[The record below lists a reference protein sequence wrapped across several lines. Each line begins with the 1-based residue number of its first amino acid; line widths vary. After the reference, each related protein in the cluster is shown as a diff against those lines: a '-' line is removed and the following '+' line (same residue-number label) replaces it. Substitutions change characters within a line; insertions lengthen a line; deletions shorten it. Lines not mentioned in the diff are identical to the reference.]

1 MKMLFDTNVVL
12 DLLLDRRPFSRAA
25 AGLFAAVEAGRC
37 DGFLGATTVT
47 TIDYLVSKALGPQA
61 AREAVGN
68 LLALM
73 SVAAVDRKVLVAA
86 LESPAPDFEDA
97 VIVEAA
103 YQSGVDII
111 VTRDSK
117 GFVQSSVTV
126 VDPTEALAILLEQ

>member
-1 MKMLFDTNVVL
+1 MNLLFDTNVVL

-25 AGLFAAVEAGRC
+25 AGLFAAVEDGRC
-37 DGFLGATTVT
+37 DGFLAATTVT

-61 AREAVGN
+61 ARKAIGN

-86 LESPAPDFEDA
+86 LESLVPDFEDA
-97 VIVEAA
+97 VIAEAA

-111 VTRDSK
+111 VTRDST
-117 GFVQSSVTV
+117 GFGHSSATV
-126 VDPTEALAILLEQ
+126 VGPTEALAILLEQ